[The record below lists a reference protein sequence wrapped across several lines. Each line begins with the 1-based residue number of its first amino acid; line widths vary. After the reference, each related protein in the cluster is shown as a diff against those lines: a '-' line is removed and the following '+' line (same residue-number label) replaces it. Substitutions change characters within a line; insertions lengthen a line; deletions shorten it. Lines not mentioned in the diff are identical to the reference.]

1 MFTAEAPATA
11 EVQDPGSRIK
21 ACSPR
26 QVPAVGV
33 VPEDEETQGG
43 FKLMDLNRVIK
54 LLEETDKDDLEEKQ
68 LKSVKKLVQ
77 CYQNGLTFFIL
88 TEACHF

>member
-33 VPEDEETQGG
+33 VPEDEETQVRTGVCTLCGMEREAEIAGG
-43 FKLMDLNRVIK
+43 
-54 LLEETDKDDLEEKQ
+54 EEAWGQHARKR
-68 LKSVKKLVQ
+68 
-77 CYQNGLTFFIL
+77 G
-88 TEACHF
+88 